1 MNKFKKILAP
11 ILAALILASTSTMVF
26 AKNYDDVKAE
36 HPARTEISILS
47 DIGVI
52 RGTSDKEFS
61 PNDKVTR
68 EQMATLLFR
77 LMLGRDDAGR
87 VNTTKF
93 TDLYEPYYN
102 GAISWANS
110 AGYIIGT
117 SDTTFNPTGGI
128 KKQDAMAISG
138 RFLYPSQRAF
148 LCPFCL

>member
-87 VNTTKF
+87 VNTKNLQTF
-93 TDLYEPYYN
+93 MSLTITERFHGQTLP
-102 GAISWANS
+102 
-110 AGYIIGT
+110 
-117 SDTTFNPTGGI
+117 DT
-128 KKQDAMAISG
+128 
-138 RFLYPSQRAF
+138 
-148 LCPFCL
+148 

>member
-36 HPARTEISILS
+36 HPMRTEISILS

-87 VNTTKF
+87 EINASKIKYNLLTEILSAKF
-93 TDLYEPYYN
+93 TD
-102 GAISWANS
+102 S
-110 AGYIIGT
+110 
-117 SDTTFNPTGGI
+117 
-128 KKQDAMAISG
+128 K
-138 RFLYPSQRAF
+138 
-148 LCPFCL
+148 LCQ